1 MASINLGS
9 SANDGNG
16 TTLRDAGTILNNTG
30 LRKNNYAA
38 TAAPTAGD
46 DTGDGYEVGSI
57 WLDATNDRI
66 YIAQDVTSTA
76 AVWDEL
82 LTDGS
87 GNALTAKTTLVDD
100 DDLLAFDSAASGAAK
115 TSKVSQFSKKAVEVN
130 AITAASYTLVL
141 GDQSKVVTMSNAGA
155 NTLTIP
161 TNASVAF
168 PTGSVIVVQQIGAG
182 ATTIDATTG
191 VTLNGV
197 SGGNGTLTAQW
208 SSVSLLKTA
217 TDTWLAMG
225 DIGTVA

>member
-1 MASINLGS
+1 MASISNAESGS
-9 SANDGNG
+9 SVR
-16 TTLRDAGTILNNTG
+16 TKLNNTG

-38 TAAPTAGD
+38 TAAPAATD
-46 DTGDGYEVGSI
+46 DTGSGYEVGSI

-87 GNALTAKTTLVDD
+87 GTTLSAKTTAIDA
-100 DDLLAFDSAASGAAK
+100 DDLLIFDSAASDAPK
-115 TSKVSQFSKKAVEVN
+115 TTPVSQFSKKAVEVN
-130 AITAASYTLVL
+130 PQTGTTYTLVL
-141 GDQSKVVTMSNAGA
+141 GDQSKVVTMNNAGA

-182 ATTIDATTG
+182 ATSIAGATG

-197 SGGNGTLTAQW
+197 SAGTGALSAQW